1 MWYHKLSHPLTEI
14 TVVLLFFVGC
24 SAPAATP
31 VPSTT
36 IPPTPTPV
44 PSTVTPPTPT
54 PSVLMTSPELLIG
67 DWQPL
72 SDNRDAMFLQINS
85 DGTCRQSY
93 SLDRLVNAPEAEST
107 WSFEGTNLLL
117 TTVKLSGVKPCASPT
132 AKYEVRLM
140 ADNQIQLVATEET
153 CAQRRNSTQYVYQ
166 RIPSGLPQGPDAVWH
181 LVVISDSSLSG
192 VGNALASQIE
202 KEVGVEVVP
211 DNFALSALSAGAVLQ
226 ALQTGKAP
234 IRRLDA
240 LPAALRDAEVVVM
253 FVNSVDSVDPEKP
266 LDYTGC
272 FYSSAPSCCEPASFE
287 KWTTDLKAIWA
298 EIFKLRQGQ
307 PTILRATDLYNPLV
321 SDWNNHG
328 VFEACTECWENMS
341 NAARLAAEAYDIPF
355 LSRFEAFNGVSHNED
370 PREKGYIG
378 SDGEHLS
385 DLGVQYTAELLS
397 QMGYEPMSRP

>member
-1 MWYHKLSHPLTEI
+1 MRQLLILLVLSGLLLTACGGKPTPNLEA
-14 TVVLLFFVGC
+14 T
-24 SAPAATP
+24 AQAAAAATQAAQP
-31 VPSTT
+31 TDTPTPKPT
-36 IPPTPTPV
+36 DTPPPTDTPLPPTDTPIAPTDTPIPPTETPN
-44 PSTVTPPTPT
+44 P
-54 PSVLMTSPELLIG
+54 
-67 DWQPL
+67 
-72 SDNRDAMFLQINS
+72 
-85 DGTCRQSY
+85 Y
-93 SLDRLVNAPEAEST
+93 AE
-107 WSFEGTNLLL
+107 
-117 TTVKLSGVKPCASPT
+117 
-132 AKYEVRLM
+132 
-140 ADNQIQLVATEET
+140 
-153 CAQRRNSTQYVYQ
+153 
-166 RIPSGLPQGPDAVWH
+166 LPQGPDAVWH
-181 LVVISDSSLSG
+181 VVVISDSSLWG

-202 KEVGVEVVP
+202 EEVGVEVLP

-226 ALQTGKAP
+226 VLQTGKAP
-234 IRRLDA
+234 IRRLEA

-253 FVNSVDSVDPEKP
+253 FVNPVDSVDPEKP
-266 LDYTGC
+266 LNFDGC
-272 FYSSAPSCCEPASFE
+272 FYSSAPSSCDPASFE

-355 LSRFEAFNGVSHNED
+355 LSRFEAFNGVNHNED

-397 QMGYEPMSRP
+397 QMGYEPVSRP